1 MDWRQTRHETSLSPV
16 FSFLYFKHSR
26 YVETHFAKGFCLV
39 HATVRENGGGKPFPP
54 VKFIREMNALM
65 ILCDTK
71 PYPVK
76 MERASW

>member
-1 MDWRQTRHETSLSPV
+1 MKRACLQFFRFCTLSILGMLKLILRKA
-16 FSFLYFKHSR
+16 S
-26 YVETHFAKGFCLV
+26 AWV